1 VANHGWG
8 LRGLTEV
15 CPGERRQ
22 TFVDS
27 PDRFLKVQ
35 QRQPANRDER
45 PKEMNDSGHAWASRR
60 GTAKIAALLVMALA
74 AALLIAACGSSK
86 SSSSAGSSTSP
97 TAAAGVAVA
106 GVTITPDASLN
117 AMLPASVKSAGVLRV
132 ATDIPYPPFEMYA
145 DANNTQPT
153 GFDYDL
159 GQALAA
165 KLGLHFQFDQIVF
178 DSIIPALSAGK
189 ADMVLAAMVDNKAR
203 EQVLSFV
210 DYAKVGSVLLT
221 VKGNPHGLTTLNGL
235 AGKTVAAQSGTIQAQ
250 MLTALAKQFAAAG
263 KPALKVLTFPKDS
276 DALLAV
282 QAGKAVADY
291 VQLPDAA
298 YTQKTAGNGS
308 VYQTVVDPAAP
319 GGYAP
324 SIIGAGV
331 VKSDTALTGAVQ
343 KALQGFIADGTYG
356 KILAKYGL
364 AGSAVSS
371 AQVNQG

>member
-1 VANHGWG
+1 MKH
-8 LRGLTEV
+8 L
-15 CPGERRQ
+15 
-22 TFVDS
+22 
-27 PDRFLKVQ
+27 
-35 QRQPANRDER
+35 
-45 PKEMNDSGHAWASRR
+45 GHSWASRR
-60 GTAKIAALLVMALA
+60 SGAAIAGLLVVALA
-74 AALLIAACGSSK
+74 LTLLIAACGSS
-86 SSSSAGSSTSP
+86 STGSGGSPSASAST
-97 TAAAGVAVA
+97 GVAVA
-106 GVTITPDASLN
+106 GVTITPDPSLN
-117 AMLPASVKSAGVLRV
+117 AMLPASIKSAGVLRV

-145 DANNTQPT
+145 NSNNTQPT
-153 GFDYDL
+153 GFDVDF

-165 KLGLHFQFDQIVF
+165 KLGLRFQLDQIVF

-189 ADMVLAAMVDNKAR
+189 ADIVLAAMVDNKAR
-203 EQVLSFV
+203 EQVLSYV

-221 VKGNPHGLTTLNGL
+221 LKGNPNHLTTLNAL

-250 MLTALAKQFAAAG
+250 MLTTLASKLAAAG

-298 YTQKTAGNGS
+298 YTTKTAGNGS
-308 VYQTVVDPAAP
+308 VYQIVVDPTAP

-331 VKSDTALTGAVQ
+331 VKSDTALVGAVQ
-343 KALQGFIADGTYG
+343 KALQSFITDGTYA

-364 AGSAVSS
+364 QGSAVTS

>member
-1 VANHGWG
+1 
-8 LRGLTEV
+8 
-15 CPGERRQ
+15 
-22 TFVDS
+22 
-27 PDRFLKVQ
+27 
-35 QRQPANRDER
+35 
-45 PKEMNDSGHAWASRR
+45 MNDSEHTWTSKRGAAAIAS
-60 GTAKIAALLVMALA
+60 LLALA
-74 AALLIAACGSSK
+74 CAAAVLVAACGSSASGSS
-86 SSSSAGSSTSP
+86 SSSSASP
-97 TAAAGVAVA
+97 TTSSSSAAAVSVA

-117 AMLPASVKSAGVLRV
+117 AMLPASIKTAGVLRV

-145 DANNTQPT
+145 NSNNTNPT
-153 GFDYDL
+153 GFDIDL

-165 KLGLHFQFDQIVF
+165 KLGLHFQLNQIVF
-178 DSIIPALSAGK
+178 DSIIPALQAGK

-203 EQVLSFV
+203 EQVLNFV

-221 VKGNPHGLTTLNGL
+221 LKGNPDHLTTLNAL

-250 MLTALAKQFAAAG
+250 MLTALAKQLAAAG

-298 YTQKTAGNGS
+298 YTSKTAGNGS

-324 SIIGAGV
+324 SVIGAGV

-343 KALQGFIADGTYG
+343 KALQSFIADGTYA

-364 AGSAVSS
+364 DGSAVKS